1 MARIQYTVTVRNYQ
15 FNPPSQITESEFNY
29 YKQLIKSDP
38 KAKLN
43 ADLKENPIKKG
54 FRIAAM
60 VALSPFMLLSPGAAE
75 GEIKSAIN
83 KAKATKEE
91 NEFYE
96 ALKQM
101 VINSNSFSEFC
112 VMVKQ
117 KFKYYQ

>member
-1 MARIQYTVTVRNYQ
+1 M
-15 FNPPSQITESEFNY
+15 
-29 YKQLIKSDP
+29 IKADP

-54 FRIAAM
+54 FRIAAL
-60 VALSPFMLLSPGAAE
+60 VALSPLLLLSPGAAE

-83 KAKATKEE
+83 KARATKEE

-96 ALKQM
+96 ALKEM
-101 VINSNSFSEFC
+101 VIKSNSFAEFAS
-112 VMVKQ
+112 MVKQ